1 MVFIH
6 GGGKYRLD
14 IDWVILYDLVKHN
27 FLIQKEISL
36 ELKMLS
42 TEKQIKII
50 VWHIEI

>member
-6 GGGKYRLD
+6 KGGKSRLD
-14 IDWVILYDLVKHN
+14 IDGVMLYDLVEHN

-36 ELKMLS
+36 ELKMFS